1 MRNLKPLC
9 RTMMQTRIVQPHRR
23 KRRPSLIES
32 KSLLTKST
40 MQLFSGLLSERD
52 IAKNRTPSPRLISTF
67 CNKESEYKLRNAQL
81 LFINTTPLKLKLLQA
96 RDWAHIELLFF
107 KDFSKTAVQHQDHQI
122 LFNDL
127 DTHSLVFGFNSLIS
141 FLTALFLNQSLS
153 HYFAPTTLQTLLSL
167 RRQRRS
173 GLRCWCAFCR
183 KVSIQDAHLQ
193 QNSSRPDIR
202 WDILQQTFRKSR
214 LLHQQR

>member
-1 MRNLKPLC
+1 MRNLKSLC
-9 RTMMQTRIVQPHRR
+9 KTMAQTRIAQPHRR

-40 MQLFSGLLSERD
+40 MQLFSDLLSGRD
-52 IAKNRTPSPRLISTF
+52 IAKNRTPPPRLTSTF
-67 CNKESEYKLRNAQL
+67 FNKESEYKLRNAQL
-81 LFINTTPLKLKLLQA
+81 LFINATPLKLKLLQV
-96 RDWAHIELLFF
+96 RDWVHIELLFF

-127 DTHSLVFGFNSLIS
+127 DTHSLVFGFNSLTS

-173 GLRCWCAFCR
+173 GLQYWCAFCR
-183 KVSIQDAHLQ
+183 KASIQDAHSQ
-193 QNSSRPDIR
+193 QSSSRPDIR
-202 WDILQQTFRKSR
+202 LDILQQTSRKSH
-214 LLHQQR
+214 LPHQRR